1 MSSKASS
8 SKHSS
13 GSDNGSDPRVE
24 VTARIVNWDV
34 LSALACKLHQVHFAH
49 WGEQF
54 SGGYNLVR
62 FLHLDNDHKDI
73 VVVRVPL
80 QPVDGL
86 TVSRSEALCSRI
98 ASEVA
103 TMQYIESHT
112 SIPVPHVIHHS
123 SEADGGGA
131 RSPYILMSKAEGA
144 PLSSLWDEM
153 ADDKRDAVLRQVVGI
168 YLELSSHRFNNIGAL
183 FKGDGV
189 GKDAWYLRP
198 VSFVTDPDE
207 HSPGL
212 AISSSMY
219 SSGTDYWIAYAN
231 ANLKSISDGDFG
243 SDAKGYRYAHAWFLR
258 SLIPSLYDNSLDV
271 TGFPLI
277 PGDLHSQ
284 NIMITDTD
292 SEPQITSVID
302 WEFSSTAATS
312 SFAQYPLFIVDHPQW
327 DEDHPLRPRN
337 VRDQA
342 VFNEIMHR
350 AERKRHPEGDL
361 VLSRAF
367 ANSYGVY
374 LFQQSIQSPVFF
386 STLYPLLFAHV
397 FGDDEDMSTDYYW
410 GLMEHGVLKKHT
422 KRFEEET
429 EVWNE
434 VSTLLGTE
442 IAETSFTRV
451 DFKDFVL
458 KNKDRFDEGGR
469 VRQWLAAEE

>member
-1 MSSKASS
+1 MSNQAS
-8 SKHSS
+8 SS
-13 GSDNGSDPRVE
+13 GSDNGTDPRVN
-24 VTARIVNWDV
+24 VTASIVNWDA
-34 LSALACKLHQVHFAH
+34 LSAIVCKLHQVNLAH

-54 SGGYNLVR
+54 SGGYNLIR
-62 FLHLDNDHKDI
+62 LLHLHNSHEA
-73 VVVRVPL
+73 VMVVRVPL

-86 TVSRSEALCSRI
+86 TVAHSEALCSRI

-103 TMQYIESHT
+103 TMQYIESYT

-123 SEADGGGA
+123 AEVDGGGA
-131 RSPYILMSKAEGA
+131 RSPYIIMSKAEGS
-144 PLSSLWDEM
+144 PLSSMWDEM
-153 ADDKRDAVLRQVVGI
+153 GDDKRDAVLRQVVDI
-168 YLELSSHRFNNIGAL
+168 YLELSSHRFNKIGAL

-207 HSPGL
+207 HYPGR
-212 AISSSMY
+212 AISGALY

-231 ANLKSISDGDFG
+231 ANLKNISEQNFG
-243 SDAKGYRYAHAWFLR
+243 SGTKQFMYAHAWFLR

-271 TGFPLI
+271 TGFPI
-277 PGDLHSQ
+277 VPGDFHSQ

-292 SEPQITSVID
+292 SGPRIASVID

-312 SFAQYPLFIVDHPQW
+312 SFAQYPLFIVNHPRW

-361 VLSRAF
+361 PLSRSF
-367 ANSYGVY
+367 ANSYGIY
-374 LFQQSIQSPVFF
+374 LFQQSIQSPIFF
-386 STLYPLLFAHV
+386 TGLYPLLFTHV
-397 FGDDEDMSTDYYW
+397 FGEEEGFSADYYW

-422 KRFEEET
+422 MRFEEET
-429 EVWNE
+429 EVWSE
-434 VSTLLGTE
+434 VSTLLGGE
-442 IAETSFTRV
+442 VAEASFTRSA
-451 DFKDFVL
+451 FKDFVL
-458 KNKDRFDEGGR
+458 KNEARFAEGGR
-469 VRQWLAAEE
+469 VQKWLAAEE